1 MTGVLAYRAQLGRV
15 GGGRE
20 IEGMCREEGGKD
32 GGMKFYLK
40 EPNPN
45 REPPKRPNWAPQHAK
60 PQPPQHTRR
69 GKEEKG
75 TNRHKGAAGKGRG
88 PTWFVGIRKREGWV
102 LLKIPRGDID
112 GVGEVK

>member
-45 REPPKRPNWAPQHAK
+45 REPGFPGREIKQLLSKAAPQK
-60 PQPPQHTRR
+60 LRRIVSKMPSPQ
-69 GKEEKG
+69 
-75 TNRHKGAAGKGRG
+75 
-88 PTWFVGIRKREGWV
+88 
-102 LLKIPRGDID
+102 LLRQRQ
-112 GVGEVK
+112 

>member
-1 MTGVLAYRAQLGRV
+1 
-15 GGGRE
+15 
-20 IEGMCREEGGKD
+20 
-32 GGMKFYLK
+32 MKFYLK

-102 LLKIPRGDID
+102 LLQIPRGDID